1 MLLTQWGE
9 MQVSRLD
16 EKPAG
21 RQPIRTTLHAMG
33 AEAEMLAA
41 IGRALAGGAQVFW
54 VCPLVAESELLD
66 LAAAEARFAGLAERF
81 PGQVGLAHG
90 QQDVAVREAALAD
103 FAAGRTRILVATTVI
118 EVGVDVPDATVMVV
132 EHAERFGL
140 AQLHQLRGRVGRG
153 AAASYCLLLHDDAL
167 GDIARRRLAL
177 LRDTE
182 DGFVIA
188 DEDFRIRGGG
198 DLMGRRQSGL
208 PGYRLARLGDL
219 DRQVRR
225 AWQDA
230 ERLLGRDPALEG
242 PRGAAIRL
250 LLALMGRSH
259 AARTLTSG

>member
-1 MLLTQWGE
+1 M
-9 MQVSRLD
+9 
-16 EKPAG
+16 
-21 RQPIRTTLHAMG
+21 
-33 AEAEMLAA
+33 
-41 IGRALAGGAQVFW
+41 
-54 VCPLVAESELLD
+54 CPLVAESELLD
-66 LAAAEARFAGLAERF
+66 LAAAEARHAGLAERF

-90 QQDVAVREAALAD
+90 RQDVPVREAALAD

-118 EVGVDVPDATVMVV
+118 EVGVDIPSATVMVV

-153 AAASYCLLLHDDAL
+153 AAASYCLLLHADAL
-167 GDIARRRLAL
+167 GATARRRLAL

-230 ERLLGRDPALEG
+230 ERLLGRDP
-242 PRGAAIRL
+242 GAGRPARRRDPAAAGADGTQPCGADADLRL
-250 LLALMGRSH
+250 KGGAKGEQYRYGNASCARAAGR
-259 AARTLTSG
+259 RV